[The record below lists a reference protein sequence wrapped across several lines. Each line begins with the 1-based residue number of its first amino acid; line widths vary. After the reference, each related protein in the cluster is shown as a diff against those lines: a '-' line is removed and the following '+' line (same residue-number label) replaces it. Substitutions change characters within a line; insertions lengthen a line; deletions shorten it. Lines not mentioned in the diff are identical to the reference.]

1 MNAVA
6 KIEPKEQ
13 PLAVTGE
20 SAALLTVIERAA
32 RDPQVDVDKM
42 ERLMQMHERVQTRQA
57 EQAFNAA
64 MTAAQAEMGRVGADK
79 TNPQTR
85 SDYATY
91 AALDREVRPVYTQH
105 GFALSFG
112 TDPGAP
118 ENYVRVVCYVSHQ
131 GGYTRTYH
139 VDMPADGKGAKGND
153 VMTKTHAAGSAMSY
167 GQRYLLKLIFNV
179 AIGVDLDDDD
189 GNAAN
194 YAPSRAPDK
203 PAAKPAVAPY
213 PHDAFQN
220 NLPKWQAL
228 LESGK
233 KSADEI
239 IAAVETK
246 GTLTDQQK
254 AAIRD
259 CAPVQGGRT

>member
-1 MNAVA
+1 MNAVT

-13 PLAVTGE
+13 PLAVVGE
-20 SAALLTVIERAA
+20 SASLLAVIERAA
-32 RDPQVDVDKM
+32 SNPEVDVDKM
-42 ERLMQMHERVQTRQA
+42 ERLMQMHERVLSRQA

-64 MTAAQAEMGRVGADK
+64 MTAAQAEIGRVGADK

-91 AALDREVRPVYTQH
+91 AAIDREVRPVYTQH

-112 TDPGAP
+112 TEPCAA
-118 ENYVRVVCYVSHQ
+118 ENYVRVICYVSHRD
-131 GGYTRTYH
+131 GYTRAYH
-139 VDMPADGKGAKGND
+139 VDMPADGKGARGND

-189 GNAAN
+189 GNAA
-194 YAPSRAPDK
+194 STAPDRPAEK
-203 PAAKPAVAPY
+203 PAAPTASAPY
-213 PHDAFQN
+213 PADAFQQ

-259 CAPVQGGRT
+259 CAPVHGGAA